1 MSRET
6 VDRFL
11 TWLLLP
17 AALALVTS
25 ALTLSSRAYTGLSL
39 SQDRVVTVQ
48 PGSPGEHAGILPG
61 DRLFATGASRSTVL
75 TAGPLERARPGRPVV
90 VQRSRDGET
99 PTAWLV
105 PSALPESE
113 RRPPP
118 VSV

>member
-39 SQDRVVTVQ
+39 SED
-48 PGSPGEHAGILPG
+48 
-61 DRLFATGASRSTVL
+61 
-75 TAGPLERARPGRPVV
+75 
-90 VQRSRDGET
+90 
-99 PTAWLV
+99 
-105 PSALPESE
+105 PS
-113 RRPPP
+113 
-118 VSV
+118 